1 MKRRTKRA
9 SPDGDFTCVTIQGGS
24 RGVRIET
31 WKFEVF
37 KALMREVEAM
47 LDEMKADLAM
57 MGEIVDRAERLKERP
72 TTDPDRIEAIE
83 DVIEVGRVLDECIA
97 LWDDQTRER
106 MAAKLAEI
114 DRLDQIILE
123 KAKRVLELAARQG
136 FVCEDELRPLQ
147 AKAVR
152 SLTREDIAKLNA

>member
-1 MKRRTKRA
+1 V
-9 SPDGDFTCVTIQGGS
+9 CVSFGGLGYY
-24 RGVRIET
+24 RPGVKFAQ
-31 WKFEVF
+31 WKLDVF

-97 LWDDQTRER
+97 LWDDKTRER

-114 DRLDQIILE
+114 DRLDQIIRE
-123 KAKRVLELAARQG
+123 KARLVIEAGRAQGLLVDAPLA
-136 FVCEDELRPLQ
+136 PL
-147 AKAVR
+147 A
-152 SLTREDIAKLNA
+152 LAKLNA